1 VENYCTWQEHD
12 CGCEELRRVNGLF
25 VYFFEEPNVVFVY
38 RIRSPKYVIA
48 SQLLHNGGWETFELE
63 NEEQFDS
70 FDHEKHKPLEGRG
83 YLLNQEGIKMMAEKI
98 NEQIHI
104 LRRKTLNGK
113 AGTYHLISSESA
125 AGSLKVGLERPK
137 TVIGFPGL
145 ANIGPILKLDKKTGR
160 TNRNEWLL
168 ENINFPFEDTWYEN
182 HFTNTLYE
190 IEDIQ
195 EHAPIHI
202 WYANNAE
209 EQTFLRFILFI
220 LRDRA
225 NDIFLH
231 NSTELYHA
239 YKISPENEEHYI
251 YHSGGLAPE
260 HYRLI
265 FEKEKMAAPLT
276 SAEREQFQREWE
288 KLSKTTG
295 VLRVWIDE
303 EIRTV
308 PEDYY
313 DAFILNALKEL
324 HREIGE
330 DEFIKTGKLV
340 GHMLGELEEPI
351 GDSFLE
357 YRIRHL
363 IYSGRLELK
372 GIPKSMHH
380 YSVRLRK

>member
-1 VENYCTWQEHD
+1 MKT
-12 CGCEELRRVNGLF
+12 RVNGLF

-38 RIRSPKYVIA
+38 RIRSPKYITV
-48 SQLLHNGGWETFELE
+48 SQLIKDGGWENFELE
-63 NEEQFDS
+63 NEKQFDT
-70 FDHEKHKPLEGRG
+70 FDHEKHKPLEGRS
-83 YLLNQEGIKMMAEKI
+83 YFINQEGIQLMVGKI
-98 NEQIHI
+98 NEQIRI
-104 LRRKTLNGK
+104 QRSKTLNGK
-113 AGTYHLISSESA
+113 TSAYHLISSESA

-137 TVIGFPGL
+137 IVIGFPGL
-145 ANIGPILKLDKKTGR
+145 ANIGPILNLEDKAGLS
-160 TNRNEWLL
+160 NRYEWLL
-168 ENINFPFEDTWYEN
+168 ENINFPFDDSWYEN

-190 IEDIQ
+190 IEDIP

-220 LRDRA
+220 LRNRA

-231 NSTELYHA
+231 NSTKLYHA
-239 YKISPENEEHYI
+239 YKIPSENEEHYV
-251 YHSGGLAPE
+251 YHSSGLAPE

-276 SAEREQFQREWE
+276 SVEREKFQHEWE
-288 KLSKTTG
+288 KISKING
-295 VLRVWIDE
+295 VLRVWTTDE
-303 EIRTV
+303 EIQTV

-313 DAFILNALKEL
+313 DSFILNALKEL
-324 HREIGE
+324 HREKGE
-330 DEFIKTGKLV
+330 DEFVKTGKLL
-340 GHMLGELEEPI
+340 GHILGELEEPI

-380 YSVRLRK
+380 YSVKLRK